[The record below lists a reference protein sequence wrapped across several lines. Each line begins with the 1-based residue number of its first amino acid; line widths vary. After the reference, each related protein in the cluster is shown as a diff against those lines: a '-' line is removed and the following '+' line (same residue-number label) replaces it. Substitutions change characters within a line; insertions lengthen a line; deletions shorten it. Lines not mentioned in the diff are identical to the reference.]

1 MTSNKPTCVTLFSG
15 GGLSALGARDA
26 GFELVGAV
34 EYDAAIADV
43 YRTNL
48 GPHVTVGKVEEV
60 CPCPYIG
67 IAALLASPVCTRAS
81 VANASRGESEVDMAA
96 AEGVCQWL
104 RVCRPQCF
112 VMENVT
118 QYRGFASYRL
128 IMATLYRLGY
138 LCTDDTCNS
147 ADYAVAQTRR
157 RMIVRALLGAMP
169 PPLKPTHYNPAAAK
183 GDGGLFAEDT
193 RGRLPWVG
201 WYAAIEDILDTLPE
215 SRFAPWQE
223 ARLPAKIFGSVLVEN
238 MSTFREATVRTSPE
252 PCWALTAA
260 QCGRRFANQPMAV
273 LVEGDAAGDRPPTC
287 GTSAE
292 PAFTLKTASGGR
304 VHRAWLVNETSTM
317 EVREAAGT
325 AASQVAAPR
334 NMNQKA
340 WLEQGRVVSMTP
352 RALSRFMSCPDTY
365 ILPASNKL
373 ASTVLG
379 NGVPCLLS
387 QRIMEQLKE
396 CI

>member
-34 EYDAAIADV
+34 EYCAEIAGV

-48 GPHVTVGKVEEV
+48 GSHVTVGKVEEV

-67 IAALLASPVCTRAS
+67 IDALLASPVCTRMS
-81 VANASRGESEVDMAA
+81 IANANRGETEVDRTA
-96 AEGVCQWL
+96 AEGVCRWL
-104 RVCRPQCF
+104 RIARPQCF

-118 QYRGFASYRL
+118 QYRESDSYRL

-138 LCTDDTCNS
+138 LCTDDTVNATS
-147 ADYAVAQTRR
+147 FGVAQTRR

-169 PPLKPTHYNPAAAK
+169 PPLKPTHYNPAVAK

-193 RGRLPWVG
+193 RGQMPWVG

-215 SRFAPWQE
+215 SQFAPWQLK
-223 ARLPAKIFGSVLVEN
+223 RLPAGL
-238 MSTFREATVRTSPE
+238 TTTV
-252 PCWALTAA
+252 
-260 QCGRRFANQPMAV
+260 F
-273 LVEGDAAGDRPPTC
+273 VEGTSAGPRPPTVLTPDLPALTIC
-287 GTSAE
+287 GGG
-292 PAFTLKTASGGR
+292 GGR
-304 VHRAWLVNETSTM
+304 VHRAWL
-317 EVREAAGT
+317 G
-325 AASQVAAPR
+325 
-334 NMNQKA
+334 
-340 WLEQGRVVSMTP
+340 QGRTVRMTT
-352 RALSRFMSCPDTY
+352 RALARFMSCPDTY
-365 ILPASNKL
+365 TLPASNKL

-396 CI
+396 CL